1 MACRGTALLYL
12 DEEKMKEKIRR
23 RNEREFIFG
32 EGGGERASLCWK
44 VPRLRPLVFLIG
56 IM

>member
-1 MACRGTALLYL
+1 
-12 DEEKMKEKIRR
+12 MKEKIRR